1 MTFDV
6 ISVREVAGVASDLT
20 ACSSESIFDHAVG
33 FVGSG
38 ERWFRLSSPGRAGP
52 REPRRAVLV
61 AWRAGSAGQDMARL
75 YGEPVEVQTGE
86 DGLPVWFGWRRRRYA
101 IHAVQEY
108 WLVNR
113 DWWRESNP
121 VPARPELEYWRVEAS
136 AGQGH
141 PAGIY
146 ELRRDVAAEVWTLRR
161 VED

>member
-1 MTFDV
+1 MS
-6 ISVREVAGVASDLT
+6 SVRDVAGVACDLT
-20 ACSSESIFDHAVG
+20 VRSSESIFDREVG

-61 AWRAGSAGQDMARL
+61 AWRAGRAGKDVPKLHRGRVRDRGGGDRMPA
-75 YGEPVEVQTGE
+75 
-86 DGLPVWFGWRRRRYA
+86 WFGWPRRRYA
-101 IHAVQEY
+101 VHAVQEY

-136 AGQGH
+136 AGQGQ
-141 PAGIY
+141 PAGVY